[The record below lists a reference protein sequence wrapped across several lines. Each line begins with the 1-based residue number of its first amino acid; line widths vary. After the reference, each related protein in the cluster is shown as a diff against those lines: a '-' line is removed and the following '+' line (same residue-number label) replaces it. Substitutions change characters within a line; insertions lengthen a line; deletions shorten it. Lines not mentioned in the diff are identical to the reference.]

1 MLQCF
6 TLVVCGEDLVS
17 SIYVVAVANVPLLT
31 LHTAL
36 HRIRTYMYVHVCS
49 AVNVAGVHFAVKNV
63 TVLLS
68 TCVWLH
74 WYFDIK

>member
-17 SIYVVAVANVPLLT
+17 SIYVVAVSNVPLLT
-31 LHTAL
+31 LHTTL
-36 HRIRTYMYVHVCS
+36 HCIHVHTYMYVCS
-49 AVNVAGVHFAVKNV
+49 AVHVAGVHFAVKNV

>member
-17 SIYVVAVANVPLLT
+17 SIYVVAVSNVPLLT

-36 HRIRTYMYVHVCS
+36 HRIHVHVCS
-49 AVNVAGVHFAVKNV
+49 AVHVAGVHFAVKIV